1 MNNKGT
7 ILVVDNAPEN
17 LKLLADILTTE
28 GYQVLLADS
37 GELAL
42 ATVAARPPDLILSD
56 IRMPGLDGFEMCR
69 RLKARPESRD
79 ILVVFISASG
89 ESAERVEGL
98 KLGAVDYITRPFE
111 CEELLARVQ
120 THLELRRLRVRL
132 EQQAADLR
140 QANEQLQ
147 SELAEQKQVE
157 EKLPAAQQIIEGIIN
172 AIPVRVFWK
181 DKNLVYLGCNAGF
194 ARDAGFANPK
204 DIIGKDDYQLAW
216 GDRAELY
223 RGDDHQVIES
233 GCAKLLIEEPQ
244 TTPEGKTIT
253 LLTSKIPLRGPNGEI
268 SGLLGVYMDITERK
282 RTEEVLRAS
291 AQRIRLLL
299 DSITE
304 GLYGVDT

>member
-1 MNNKGT
+1 
-7 ILVVDNAPEN
+7 
-17 LKLLADILTTE
+17 
-28 GYQVLLADS
+28 
-37 GELAL
+37 
-42 ATVAARPPDLILSD
+42 
-56 IRMPGLDGFEMCR
+56 
-69 RLKARPESRD
+69 
-79 ILVVFISASG
+79 
-89 ESAERVEGL
+89 
-98 KLGAVDYITRPFE
+98 
-111 CEELLARVQ
+111 
-120 THLELRRLRVRL
+120 
-132 EQQAADLR
+132 
-140 QANEQLQ
+140 
-147 SELAEQKQVE
+147 
-157 EKLPAAQQIIEGIIN
+157 
-172 AIPVRVFWK
+172 
-181 DKNLVYLGCNAGF
+181 
-194 ARDAGFANPK
+194 
-204 DIIGKDDYQLAW
+204 LAW